1 MSASSVNTK
10 KILDISHWSLDINE
24 NRREIKMNMFDF
36 LILIGVGVAIFLA
49 IYFNKKDIDPKIV

>member
-1 MSASSVNTK
+1 
-10 KILDISHWSLDINE
+10 
-24 NRREIKMNMFDF
+24 MFDF